1 MVCAR
6 VIGVC
11 SSLSCS
17 LDFDR
22 VPTPRHHSLP
32 PCHQSSSRLKTST
45 FCTSVLICRQKS
57 EGRGF
62 VGWGSLVCSNCS
74 FWDAQHRGSPPTL
87 SQSCWGFFCNY
98 KTVFSPVPG
107 LFLQLANTAG
117 GSGRTDRQLLPGSG
131 LGASRS
137 LTRT

>member
-45 FCTSVLICRQKS
+45 FCTSALICRQKS

-74 FWDAQHRGSPPTL
+74 FWDAQHRGSPRP
-87 SQSCWGFFCNY
+87 CPRVVG
-98 KTVFSPVPG
+98 VFSAITKLSFPQS
-107 LFLQLANTAG
+107 LAFSYSLQIPLGDLAVLIDSSSLAV
-117 GSGRTDRQLLPGSG
+117 G
-131 LGASRS
+131 LGPVAH
-137 LTRT
+137 